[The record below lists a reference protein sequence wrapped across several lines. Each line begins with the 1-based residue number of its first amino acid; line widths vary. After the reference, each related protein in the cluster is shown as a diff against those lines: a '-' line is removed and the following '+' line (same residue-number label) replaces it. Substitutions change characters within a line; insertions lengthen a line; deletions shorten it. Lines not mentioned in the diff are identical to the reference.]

1 MNDNQKMDKNFFI
14 MGTVVLTSVIT
25 AYLVWT
31 RAKKNDDDENK
42 DDENKDQYQKQM
54 IRGYYLCIQ
63 HNGSDETF
71 PYGIHGL
78 WPQKN
83 ATAYPRNCS
92 GLAFNT
98 DNFLP
103 LLPKLHQYWHN
114 FEGKDENFW
123 KHEWRKH
130 GTCTGLTEA
139 MYFEKTIECFEK
151 VRDKGMA
158 WVHLQPSLRIPFGLD
173 FEINTELFL

>member
-1 MNDNQKMDKNFFI
+1 MQWPYPTETFLCNGLTPLDNINTSLLWDSEWRKKRMALDKRH
-14 MGTVVLTSVIT
+14 
-25 AYLVWT
+25 YL
-31 RAKKNDDDENK
+31 NN
-42 DDENKDQYQKQM
+42 QYQKQM
-54 IRGYYLCIQ
+54 IHGYYLCIQ

-71 PYGIHGL
+71 PYRIHGL
-78 WPQKN
+78 WPHKN
-83 ATAYPRNCS
+83 ATVYPRYCS
-92 GLAFNT
+92 GLAFNN

-103 LLPKLHQYWHN
+103 LLPKLHQCWHN

-123 KHEWRKH
+123 KQEWRKH

-151 VRDKGMA
+151 VRDKGKA

-173 FEINTELFL
+173 LEINTELFF